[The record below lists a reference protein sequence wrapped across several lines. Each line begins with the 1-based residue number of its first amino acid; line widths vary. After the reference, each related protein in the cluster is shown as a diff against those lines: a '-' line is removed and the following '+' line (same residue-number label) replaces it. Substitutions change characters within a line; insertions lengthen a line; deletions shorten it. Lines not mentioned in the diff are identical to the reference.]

1 MLVYRGEEAARLREF
16 LEADPRTGRPGPRLA
31 VISGAAGMGKTELL
45 HTIAEFAAANRV
57 TVVSAVAAP
66 TEQDLPYAVLEQ
78 LQQGVPAEPGPKPGQ
93 EQEHRTDPPGRPEA
107 AAPSAP
113 AAPASQVPLR
123 VLSELTRGFGAPA
136 AAGRVLITVDDI
148 QFADAQS
155 RQVLE
160 YLLRNSGFSGLSVVV
175 TEGPAPTGEAFCADA
190 APEAG
195 RVLRMRLGPL
205 GVEDVGRLLADQLP
219 AAEATHLAPD
229 FHRATGGNPML
240 LKALAADQLLP
251 SAARRGG
258 GTPQAGDLFR
268 QAALR
273 CAQRSGDYALAVAR
287 GLALL
292 REPPTSPNVSL
303 LLSVEDRTIRSA
315 AAALE
320 DAGILC
326 GRRFRHEAMGEAV
339 LDDLSTEEAARLHYC
354 AAKLLHQSGADPVR
368 VATQLLAQDLRG
380 PVDEAWVWEVL
391 QEAARQAP
399 AGGEPDFAVR
409 CLQMAERCCR
419 DEPTRLSIR
428 AQLAE
433 LNWGHQPA
441 TAAQQVRSLAL
452 PARDGR
458 LPISYTLRLVPKL
471 MWYGYVDEATAAL
484 RLASTTAAETHAP
497 RLDDEVRAT
506 RLQVAG
512 TYPDALTENDRA
524 PYAEQRPER
533 EAATAS
539 VSTAATESA
548 ATETTA
554 TAPMLTKPTP
564 TKSTESHPAPTALS
578 PTASAPTASASTASA
593 STASAPTKPAPGAAA
608 RARVRVF
615 GALNSVLGLRSES
628 TAVADAEQI
637 LRSTM
642 LTETTV
648 EMLLAALGALILSD
662 LLASSARWCDRLL
675 GQARGKRALAML
687 MAIRAH
693 IFLRQGNLTAAVER
707 AEASLARLPAHGW
720 GVGIGLPLSALVEAR
735 TRMGHHEAAA
745 ELLERPVPD
754 AMFRTR
760 YGLSYLHARAALQLQ
775 TGRHHA
781 ALADFMRCGELM
793 MAWGMDSPAL
803 VPWRTGAAQTW
814 LRLQDSERAA
824 ALVEDEL
831 SRTHPKHLRTRGAA
845 LRVLAATRPLP
856 QRPALLEEA
865 VRLLRDAGD
874 SYTMALAMTDLGHA
888 YKRLGAPAK
897 GRGLVRQAGQMADI
911 CGAYEPFRAPQPVA
925 ARVAPAR
932 VAPAGPGALPEG
944 PEPTSGAG
952 IRAEE
957 ALTEAERRV
966 ARLAALGHTN
976 REISSK
982 LFITVS
988 TVEQHLTRVYR
999 KINIRRRQDLPTTLD
1014 FDVAD
1019 CA

>member
-1 MLVYRGEEAARLREF
+1 MLVYRGEETARLREF
-16 LEADPRTGRPGPRLA
+16 LEADPRAGRPGPRLA

-45 HTIAEFAAANRV
+45 HEIADFAAANRV

-78 LQQGVPAEPGPKPGQ
+78 LQQDVPAEP
-93 EQEHRTDPPGRPEA
+93 EHRTDPPGRPEA
-107 AAPSAP
+107 AATSAP
-113 AAPASQVPLR
+113 VSQVPLR
-123 VLSELTRGFGAPA
+123 VLSELTRGLGAPA
-136 AAGRVLITVDDI
+136 TAGRVLITVDDI

-175 TEGPAPTGEAFCADA
+175 TEGPAATGEAFCADA
-190 APEAG
+190 SPEAG

-205 GVEDVGRLLADQLP
+205 GVEDVARLLADQLP

-303 LLSVEDRTIRSA
+303 LLSVEDQTIRSA

-320 DAGILC
+320 DAGILY
-326 GRRFRHEAMGEAV
+326 GRQFRHEAMGEAV

-354 AAKLLHQSGADPVR
+354 AAKLLHQGGADPVR

-391 QEAARQAP
+391 QAAARQAP
-399 AGGEPDFAVR
+399 AGGEPDFAMR
-409 CLQMAERCCR
+409 CLQMAERCCG
-419 DEPTRLSIR
+419 DEATRLSIR

-433 LNWGHQPA
+433 LNWGYQPA

-497 RLDDEVRAT
+497 RLEDEVKAT

-524 PYAEQRPER
+524 PYAERRPEP
-533 EAATAS
+533 EAAIAVTG
-539 VSTAATESA
+539 SA
-548 ATETTA
+548 ATEAAA
-554 TAPMLTKPTP
+554 TAPVLTKPTLTKP
-564 TKSTESHPAPTALS
+564 TLTKSTASHPAPTALR
-578 PTASAPTASASTASA
+578 PTAPAPPASTPP
-593 STASAPTKPAPGAAA
+593 ASAPTKPAPGAAA

-615 GALNSVLGLRSES
+615 GALNSVLGLRSGS

-642 LTETTV
+642 LTETTA

-675 GQARGKRALAML
+675 GQARGKRAVAML
-687 MAIRAH
+687 MAVRAH
-693 IFLRQGNLTAAVER
+693 IYLRQGNLTAAVER

-781 ALADFMRCGELM
+781 ALADFLRCGELM

-831 SRTHPKHLRTRGAA
+831 SRTHPEHLRTRGAA
-845 LRVLAATRPLP
+845 LRVLAAARPLP

-874 SYTMALAMTDLGHA
+874 SYTLALAMTDLGHA

-911 CGAYEPFRAPQPVA
+911 CGAYEPFRAPQPAA

-932 VAPAGPGALPEG
+932 VASARVAPAGPDPLSEGA
-944 PEPTSGAG
+944 EPASGAG

>member
-1 MLVYRGEEAARLREF
+1 MTVYRGEETARLREF
-16 LEADPRTGRPGPRLA
+16 LEADSRTARPGPRLA

-45 HTIAEFAAANRV
+45 HAVADFAAANRV

-78 LQQGVPAEPGPKPGQ
+78 LQQGMPAEPQ
-93 EQEHRTDPPGRPEA
+93 QEHRTDPDRPEA

-113 AAPASQVPLR
+113 ASQVPLR
-123 VLSELTRGFGAPA
+123 VLRELTREFGAPA

-148 QFADAQS
+148 QFADVQS
-155 RQVLE
+155 RQVLQ
-160 YLLRNSGFSGLSVVV
+160 YLLRHSGFSGLSMVV
-175 TEGPAPTGEAFCADA
+175 TEGPAPTGEVFSADA
-190 APEAG
+190 SPEPD

-205 GVEDVGRLLADQLP
+205 GVEDVGRLLADRLP
-219 AAEATHLAPD
+219 ATEAAHLAPE
-229 FHRATGGNPML
+229 FHRATGGNPTL
-240 LKALAADQLLP
+240 LKALAADRILVSP
-251 SAARRGG
+251 TRRGG
-258 GTPQAGDLFR
+258 GTPQAGDFFR
-268 QAALR
+268 QAVLR
-273 CAQRSGDYALAVAR
+273 CVQRSGPYAMAVAR
-287 GLALL
+287 GIALL
-292 REPPTSPNVSL
+292 REPPTSPNVTL
-303 LLSVEDRTIRSA
+303 LLRVEDRTIRST

-320 DAGILC
+320 DAGILR
-326 GRRFRHEAMGEAV
+326 GRQFHHEAMGQAV
-339 LDDLSTEEAARLHYC
+339 LDDLPTEEAARLHYS
-354 AAKLLHQSGADPVR
+354 AAELLHQGGADPVR

-399 AGGEPDFAVR
+399 AGGEPDFGVR

-458 LPISYTLRLVPKL
+458 LPVSYTLRLVPKL

-484 RLASTTAAETHAP
+484 RQATTAAETHAP

-506 RLQVAG
+506 RWQVAG

-524 PYAEQRPER
+524 PYVEPRPEP

-539 VSTAATESA
+539 APTTATES
-548 ATETTA
+548 
-554 TAPMLTKPTP
+554 MP
-564 TKSTESHPAPTALS
+564 TKSMATHPTPAVLT
-578 PTASAPTASASTASA
+578 T
-593 STASAPTKPAPGAAA
+593 TASAPTKPAPGAAA

-615 GALNSVLGLRSES
+615 GALNSVLGLRSET
-628 TAVADAEQI
+628 TAVADAEQS
-637 LRSTM
+637 LRSSM

-648 EMLLAALGALILSD
+648 EMLLAALGVLILSD
-662 LLASSARWCDRLL
+662 LLDSSARWCDRLL
-675 GQARGKRALAML
+675 GQARGKRAMAML

-693 IFLRQGNLTAAVER
+693 IFLRQGNLTAAAER

-720 GVGIGLPLSALVEAR
+720 GVGIGLPLSALVEAH
-735 TRMGHHEAAA
+735 TRMGHHKAAA

-760 YGLSYLHARAALQLQ
+760 YGLSYLHARAGLQLQ

-781 ALADFMRCGELM
+781 ALADFLRCGELM

-814 LRLQDSERAA
+814 LKLQDPERAA
-824 ALVEDEL
+824 ALVNDEL

-845 LRVLAATRPLP
+845 LRVLAATRPLAK
-856 QRPALLEEA
+856 RPALLEEA
-865 VRLLRDAGD
+865 VRLLRDVGD

-897 GRGLVRQAGQMADI
+897 GRGLVRQAGQVADI
-911 CGAYEPFRAPQPVA
+911 CGAYELFRSPRPAA

-932 VAPAGPGALPEG
+932 VAPAGPEALPKG
-944 PEPTSGAG
+944 PEPSTGTG